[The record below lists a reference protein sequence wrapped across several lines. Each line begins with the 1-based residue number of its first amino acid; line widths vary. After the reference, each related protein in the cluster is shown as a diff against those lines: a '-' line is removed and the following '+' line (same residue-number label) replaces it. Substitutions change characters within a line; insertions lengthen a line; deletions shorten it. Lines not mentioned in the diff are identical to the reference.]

1 MAGAGVG
8 EGAGGRVE
16 DGIKSSD
23 ERSIARVG
31 AGEVVVEIVQQLGG
45 RRVGAGLGVG
55 DGVGDGHEYGG
66 GRAVVGD
73 VGDEQAHLAAVERKK
88 IVVVAAGAGA
98 GLV

>member
-31 AGEVVVEIVQQLGG
+31 AGEVVVEIVDYEGP
-45 RRVGAGLGVG
+45 
-55 DGVGDGHEYGG
+55 
-66 GRAVVGD
+66 
-73 VGDEQAHLAAVERKK
+73 LAAGGQDVRLRK
-88 IVVVAAGAGA
+88 IGNEWVVIKRQTTWVS
-98 GLV
+98 